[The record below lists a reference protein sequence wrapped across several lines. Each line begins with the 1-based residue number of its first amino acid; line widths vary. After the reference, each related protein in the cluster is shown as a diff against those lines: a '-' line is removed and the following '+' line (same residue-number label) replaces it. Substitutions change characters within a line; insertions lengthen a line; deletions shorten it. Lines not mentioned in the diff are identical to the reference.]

1 MKKKLTITVDQDVYS
16 GLYSTIGKRNIS
28 SFIET
33 LLRPYVIRKDLDAE
47 YAEMAKDEAAQAEAR
62 EWCEGLINDV
72 SDEPR

>member
-16 GLYSTIGKRNIS
+16 GLYSLIGKRNING
-28 SFIET
+28 FIES
-33 LLRPYVIRKDLDAE
+33 LLRPHVIRKDLDTE